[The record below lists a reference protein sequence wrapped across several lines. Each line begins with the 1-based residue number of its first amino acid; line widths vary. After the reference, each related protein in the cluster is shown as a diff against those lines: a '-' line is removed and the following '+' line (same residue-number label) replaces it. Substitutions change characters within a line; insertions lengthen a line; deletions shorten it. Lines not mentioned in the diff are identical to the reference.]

1 MPGHAGNPETMPH
14 MKMLR
19 STVLALG
26 SCALAATMFAPAYMK
41 LGDIKGEAT
50 AAKDGHKD
58 QIEILSFNAA
68 EAQAAVRDVASGQAS
83 GKRDAASGLAT
94 GKRQHKPFVF
104 TKEIDKSSPKL
115 AEAVANGKVFKT
127 IEIGDESGTYTLTDV
142 VISSVQPSSGGDRP
156 MESLSLN
163 YTKIEW
169 MPKKGK
175 SEAATERAKA
185 PKPERAP

>member
-1 MPGHAGNPETMPH
+1 

-19 STVLALG
+19 ATLLAIG

-50 AAKDGHKD
+50 EAKDGHKNE
-58 QIEILSFNAA
+58 IEILSVNFDA
-68 EAQAAVRDVASGQAS
+68 AQAGIARDVATGQAS
-83 GKRDAASGLAT
+83 GKRDAATGQAT
-94 GKRQHKPFVF
+94 GKRQHKPFVI
-104 TKEIDKSSPKL
+104 TKQVDKSSPKL
-115 AEAVANGKVFKT
+115 AEAVAKGKVFKT
-127 IEIGDESGTYTLTDV
+127 VEIGEANGTYTLTDV

-169 MPKKGK
+169 MPKDKADKAAVRESPTKASTGK
-175 SEAATERAKA
+175 TAT
-185 PKPERAP
+185 PERTP